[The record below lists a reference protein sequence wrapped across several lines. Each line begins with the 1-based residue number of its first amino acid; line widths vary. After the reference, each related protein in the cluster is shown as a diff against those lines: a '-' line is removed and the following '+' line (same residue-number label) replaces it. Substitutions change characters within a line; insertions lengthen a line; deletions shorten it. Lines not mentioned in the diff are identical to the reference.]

1 MTIWHK
7 VVVVAFMSIA
17 LVNLKRVRY
26 GYMAVALIHQRGV
39 SPNQFALVIIPYD
52 MKGWVLF

>member
-7 VVVVAFMSIA
+7 VVVVAFVSVA

-26 GYMAVALIHQRGV
+26 GYMAVALIHKRGV
-39 SPNQFALVIIPYD
+39 SPNQFAFVIIPYV
-52 MKGWVLF
+52 MKGWTLF